1 MFNSREKRLKR
12 VKQAFVFLKDNFLN
26 KIDKNNKLI
35 EFTSSSQAINKT
47 SIILNLARELVKDG
61 NKVLMIDMDLRN
73 PLLSKISKVE
83 FSRGF
88 SDILLKDMPYENI
101 ITTDLY
107 QKDLDLILSGSTL
120 KDVDSYLDIPRLRN
134 VLGSMREKY
143 DYVLIDT
150 PSNEDVIDANI
161 ISSAVDTVIII
172 TNEKDKKK
180 GKLGYTI
187 SQLEEVDAEISGLI
201 MTDCK

>member
-73 PLLSKISKVE
+73 PSLSKISKVE